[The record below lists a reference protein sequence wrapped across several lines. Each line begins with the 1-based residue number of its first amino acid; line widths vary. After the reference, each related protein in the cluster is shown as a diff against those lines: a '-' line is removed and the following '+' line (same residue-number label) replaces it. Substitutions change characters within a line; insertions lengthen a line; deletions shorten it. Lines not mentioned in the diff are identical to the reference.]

1 MNNDFKLK
9 WCFKLLQPI
18 VPNKNEMKKFNLL
31 YVDDEQSN
39 LRIFKDTYR
48 RRFNIFTASS
58 AKEGIEIMENNSID
72 LILSDQRM
80 PEMTGVEL
88 LKYSFQK
95 FPKINRI
102 LITGYSDIDAVEDAI
117 NKARVFQYVQKP
129 WDEGALLDI
138 ISDALRVYELEEENE
153 KQKKELEI
161 AIKKAE
167 ESDRLKTE
175 FIYNLSH
182 EIRTPMNGIIGFASL
197 LDNPEVS
204 DKDKRGFVKI
214 IQNSSNKLLQII
226 DNILTISELVTNQVK
241 VQKNEIHLNKLLSE
255 LYAVYELKA
264 QKKNIDFILN
274 TSFQDNN
281 DLIITDRSKLK
292 TIVTNLLENAFK
304 FIKYGFIEIGYKQ
317 FDQKLVIF
325 IKDTGV
331 GISEENLE
339 TIFQKFSQ
347 EEKEISSKV
356 DGLGLGLSIAQENA
370 KLIDGKILVESQK
383 GKGSIFRL
391 VFPYVIPES
400 IKQTNK
406 EKESQRNSY
415 IANTKLKILITE
427 DEEINLFY
435 LNTIINKLAKS
446 EVEVLLAHN
455 GKEAVEIC
463 NNNPDIDI
471 IFMDI
476 KMPVMDGYE
485 ASKLIKQ
492 NHPKIPI
499 IIQTAY
505 STEEDRIRAFDC
517 GCDDFISK
525 PIKIQVLDSVL
536 NKFFYSK
543 QTCSE
548 VKS

>member
-1 MNNDFKLK
+1 M
-9 WCFKLLQPI
+9 
-18 VPNKNEMKKFNLL
+18 MRKFNLL

-48 RRFNIFTASS
+48 RRFNIFTAAS

-88 LKYSFQK
+88 LKYSFHK

-129 WDEGALLDI
+129 WDEGTLLDI

-182 EIRTPMNGIIGFASL
+182 EIRTPMNGIIGFSSL
-197 LDNPEVS
+197 LDNPEIN
-204 DKDKRGFVKI
+204 DRDKREFIKI
-214 IQNSSNKLLQII
+214 IQNSSNRLLQII
-226 DNILTISELVTNQVK
+226 DNILAISELVTNQVK
-241 VQKNEIHLNKLLSE
+241 VLKNEIYLNKLLSE
-255 LYAVYELKA
+255 LYSLFERKARNRNIEFVLKTG
-264 QKKNIDFILN
+264 LE
-274 TSFQDNN
+274 NN
-281 DLIITDRSKLK
+281 HDLILTDRSKLS
-292 TIVTNLLENAFK
+292 TIINNLLDNAFK
-304 FIKYGFIEIGYKQ
+304 FTEKGRIELGYKQ
-317 FDQKLVIF
+317 FDHKIVIY

-331 GISEENLE
+331 GISEDNLDS
-339 TIFQKFSQ
+339 IFQKFAQ
-347 EEKEISSKV
+347 EEKEISNKV

-370 KLIDGKILVESQK
+370 KLIDAKILVESQK
-383 GKGSIFRL
+383 GHGSTFRL

-400 IKQTNK
+400 TIKSNIDK
-406 EKESQRNSY
+406 EISTDYSETR
-415 IANTKLKILITE
+415 TKLKVLITE

-446 EVEVLLAHN
+446 EVEVLIANN

-463 NNNPDIDI
+463 NSNPDIDI

-492 NHPKIPI
+492 KHPDIPI
-499 IIQTAY
+499 IVQTAY
-505 STEEDRIRAFDC
+505 STEEDRIRAFNC

-543 QTCSE
+543 KTYNE
-548 VKS
+548 VKG